1 MILISPALKLPRMS
15 RFIIS
20 PQANIKRSYI
30 FPLMVFNGQVLW
42 QGECMLPPP
51 LYFPIL
57 KYGESAYTNAVFDY
71 VETQMEGYEDD
82 DGDE

>member
-1 MILISPALKLPRMS
+1 
-15 RFIIS
+15 
-20 PQANIKRSYI
+20 
-30 FPLMVFNGQVLW
+30 MVFNGQVLW
-42 QGECMLPPP
+42 QGECLLPPP

>member
-1 MILISPALKLPRMS
+1 MS
-15 RFIIS
+15 RFIIR
-20 PQANIKRSYI
+20 PTTQTRCTYI

-51 LYFPIL
+51 LYFPII
-57 KYGESAYTNAVFDY
+57 KYGESSYVNAVFDY
-71 VETQMEGYEDD
+71 VETQLEGYEED